1 MRLIPYVL
9 GCLLATTTLA
19 GTFYN
24 PVGDPAIAEKGA
36 RAAAEL
42 NEALSSLHLMY
53 AAAERKD
60 VAKIEE
66 YRNMAI
72 KLLTNA
78 SEQFQS
84 IETQMPKRELKV
96 NPTTSSEKET
106 VENLFRYTIPAYR
119 LPPPKTEGDLVHV
132 AVVIVK
138 SLIARLE
145 KGKIGLG
152 KEDWRALR
160 EVIRIQLDLTGA
172 GLAASLIFASP
183 K

>member
-1 MRLIPYVL
+1 MRLTPYVL
-9 GCLLATTTLA
+9 GWCLLAITARA

-42 NEALSSLHLMY
+42 NDALSSLHLMY

-60 VAKIEE
+60 AAKIEE
-66 YRNMAI
+66 HRKIAI
-72 KLLTNA
+72 DLLTKA

-84 IETQMPKRELKV
+84 IEAQMPRRELKV
-96 NPTTSSEKET
+96 NPTSAEKET
-106 VENLFRYTIPAYR
+106 VENLFRYTIPAYQ
-119 LPPPKTEGDLVHV
+119 LPPPKTEGDLVNV
-132 AVVIVK
+132 AVVIIK

-145 KGKIGLG
+145 KGNIGTR

-172 GLAASLIFASP
+172 GLAVSLIFAAP